1 MPYAPRPDPTR
12 MYPSQPGTAISK
24 ERSMPVATETKTYTA
39 DEYLALE
46 VEAETRNEFRN
57 GAIVPMTGGTP
68 AHNEITGNL
77 LVVLKAALKGKSYSV
92 FVTDQR
98 LWIPERNLYTY
109 PDVMVIPRPIVLQPG
124 RKDTV
129 MNPILI
135 VEVLSDSTEN
145 YDRGDK
151 FAAYR
156 TIETVQEYLL
166 INQSQRHVEQ
176 YAKQRANQWL
186 FTEYDGEEAQ
196 VALAS
201 IPVEIALVDLYENYV

>member
-1 MPYAPRPDPTR
+1 MV
-12 MYPSQPGTAISK
+12 
-24 ERSMPVATETKTYTA
+24 VAVTETKPYTT
-39 DEYLALE
+39 DEYLVLE
-46 VEAETRNEFRN
+46 VDAETRNEYRN
-57 GAIVPMTGGTP
+57 GEILPMTGGTP
-68 AHNEITGNL
+68 THNKLNSNL
-77 LVVLKAALKGKSYSV
+77 NALLWFGLKGKPYDL
-92 FVTDQR
+92 FITDQR
-98 LWIPERNLYTY
+98 LWIPERNSYTY

-135 VEVLSDSTEN
+135 VEVLSDSMEN

-166 INQSQRHVEQ
+166 IDQSQCHVEQ
-176 YAKQRANQWL
+176 YAKQRVNQWL
-186 FTEYDGEEAQ
+186 FTEYDGEEAR

-201 IPVEIALVDLYENYV
+201 IPVEIALIDLYENVEF

>member
-1 MPYAPRPDPTR
+1 MVVT
-12 MYPSQPGTAISK
+12 
-24 ERSMPVATETKTYTA
+24 VAEAKTYTA

-46 VEAETRNEFRN
+46 VESETRSEYRN
-57 GAIVPMTGGTP
+57 GAILPMTGGTP
-68 AHNEITGNL
+68 IHNQITGNL
-77 LVVLKAALKGKSYSV
+77 IFLLKAALRRQPYSI

-98 LWIPERNLYTY
+98 LWIPDHNIYTY
-109 PDVMVIPRPIVLQPG
+109 PDVMVIPRPIALQPG

-129 MNPILI
+129 INPILI

-156 TIETVQEYLL
+156 TIKTLQEYLL
-166 INQSQRHVEQ
+166 IDQSQHHVEQ
-176 YAKQRANQWL
+176 YARQNANQWL
-186 FTEYDGEEAQ
+186 FTEYDGEEAR

-201 IPVEIALVDLYENYV
+201 IPVEIALVDLYEDVEF